1 MREPIH
7 RRGLLAG
14 AAAALAL
21 CGCASQEGRGP
32 NAATKTNKTLFR
44 VSLAQWSLHKM
55 LYAKELYHLD
65 FPRFARDRFGIDA
78 VEYVNAFF
86 ERKSDDA
93 YNKELRRRCDDSG
106 VRSLLIMCDG
116 EGKLGD
122 PDEGKRLQAVENHR
136 KWVEACVVLGG
147 HSIRV
152 NAASDG
158 TFDEQQRLAAD
169 GLRKLCELAEPYG
182 VDVIVENHWGLSSRG
197 DWLAGVMR
205 MVGHPRVGTLPDF
218 GNFDPKEYDR
228 YQGVTDMMPFAKGVS
243 AKSYEFESMS
253 GDEVRVDFERMLRIV
268 LGHGYRGH
276 IGIEYEGEKLPEVEG
291 VFATKRLL
299 ERLREKLAG
308 EFT

>member
-1 MREPIH
+1 MREAMH
-7 RRGLLAG
+7 RRGVLAG
-14 AAAALAL
+14 AAAVVALG
-21 CGCASQEGRGP
+21 GCAVRSAREAGGSSKP
-32 NAATKTNKTLFR
+32 LFPI
-44 VSLAQWSLHKM
+44 SLAQWSLHKM
-55 LYAKELYHLD
+55 LYAKELNHLD
-65 FPRFARDRFGIDA
+65 FPRFSKERFGIDA

-86 ERKSDDA
+86 ERKGDDA
-93 YNKELRRRCDDSG
+93 YNRELRRRCDDAG
-106 VRSLLIMCDG
+106 VRSVLIMCDG

-147 HSIRV
+147 HCIRV

-158 TFDEQQRLAAD
+158 TFEEQQRLAAD
-169 GLRKLCELAEPYG
+169 GLRELCELADPYG
-182 VDVIVENHWGLSSRG
+182 VGVIVENHWGLSSRG

-243 AKSYEFESMS
+243 AKSYEFDAMS
-253 GDEVRVDFERMLRIV
+253 GEEVRVEYERMLRIV

-299 ERLREKLAG
+299 ERLRDKLAG